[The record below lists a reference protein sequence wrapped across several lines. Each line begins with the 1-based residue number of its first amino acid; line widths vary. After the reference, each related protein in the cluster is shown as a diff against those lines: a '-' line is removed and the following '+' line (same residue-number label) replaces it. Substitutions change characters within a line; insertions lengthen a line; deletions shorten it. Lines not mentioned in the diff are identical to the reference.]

1 MKIRG
6 KIRVLHG
13 KSDRKNIKKQENPSK
28 KSIQDG
34 CGYQENP
41 KTGCF
46 SGPIFQAKPRFSLV
60 FSWAEVRFLK

>member
-34 CGYQENP
+34 PGYQENP
-41 KTGCF
+41 KPAVFTGQN
-46 SGPIFQAKPRFSLV
+46 FQAKPRFSL
-60 FSWAEVRFLK
+60 ETGFLK